1 MKYLRTFI
9 LVILLA
15 FSVFPAIAQNADFTV
30 DGFGYAITSTTD
42 LTVKVVKGPNQG
54 KRPKMTYCLKP

>member
-30 DGFGYAITSTTD
+30 DGFGYAITSTNIAQE
-42 LTVKVVKGPNQG
+42 K
-54 KRPKMTYCLKP
+54 KPCS